1 MSRKEDMQYLI
12 KPQTLRNKDY
22 VTISRNE
29 YEQMLEAL
37 EIANEAITISANQLE
52 GIGLAFTT
60 HGTNLNVKF
69 MIENSYENARQ
80 AREAQKQIQEI
91 MEEK

>member
-29 YEQMLEAL
+29 YEQMLEAFNAKETL
-37 EIANEAITISANQLE
+37 LE
-52 GIGLAFTT
+52 GVKKLSHKEIE
-60 HGTNLNVKF
+60 LNKREKDL
-69 MIENSYENARQ
+69 MKYE
-80 AREAQKQIQEI
+80 QKIRYDCHKKILDFAKQFINGV
-91 MEEK
+91 